1 MIITEAIKSLSLNIK
16 LMINNLNHHNTNIL
30 YATNTNQLI
39 LKIITKNNMLF
50 KEHLKAIILP
60 I

>member
-1 MIITEAIKSLSLNIK
+1 MEAIKSLNLNIK